1 MASAC
6 IKSLKKVFETERC
19 EKKPLKT
26 ACLAVE
32 SGGTFK
38 VTWVSMTLM
47 RHLIERVLELTEA
60 ETSSPAPT
68 APPPGEG
75 SEVELQALLESLQ
88 PRIRVYGVGGAGCN
102 AIGRLSEEGLFENS
116 YVTGY
121 AINTDAQALLMSP
134 IEEKVLI
141 GRTARGRG
149 AGGDPTKGE
158 AAALESELALRR
170 ITNDT
175 QLAIITAG
183 MGGGSGTG
191 AAGQIARLAKQQG
204 AMTIAVV
211 TYPFQS
217 EGALRKQ
224 NAEWGLER
232 LREHCDTILVIP
244 NERLLEIEGVKDLPI
259 SSAFRVGDELL
270 VRSITGVAELLT
282 IDGMVNLDFEDLRSV
297 INFGSGVAM
306 IGLGAASGPGR
317 AEAATME
324 ALHSPLLDIDT
335 SDARGALIN
344 VVGGANLTLGEAERC
359 AKIIKDQIS
368 PHAQIIWGA
377 AVKEELEEEIRVMLV
392 LTGVKSEQIHGAS
405 ENRQLRALRN
415 QQIEF
420 VN

>member
-1 MASAC
+1 
-6 IKSLKKVFETERC
+6 
-19 EKKPLKT
+19 
-26 ACLAVE
+26 
-32 SGGTFK
+32 
-38 VTWVSMTLM
+38 M
-47 RHLIERVLELTEA
+47 RHLIERVLELSDEEQA
-60 ETSSPAPT
+60 KISPNEL
-68 APPPGEG
+68 PPGQG
-75 SEVELQALLESLQ
+75 SEEELRALLESLQ
-88 PRIRVYGVGGAGCN
+88 PRIRVYGAGGAGCN
-102 AIGRLSEEGLFENS
+102 AINRLHEEGLFDNS

-158 AAALESELALRR
+158 AAALESEMVLRR

-191 AAGQIARLAKQQG
+191 AAGHIARLAKQQG

-211 TYPFQS
+211 TYPFKS
-217 EGALRKQ
+217 EGSLRKQ

-259 SSAFRVGDELL
+259 ASAFRVGDELL
-270 VRSITGVAELLT
+270 VRSITGVTELLT
-282 IDGMVNLDFEDLRSV
+282 TDGMVNLDFEDLKAV
-297 INFGSGVAM
+297 IKSGSGVAM
-306 IGLGAASGPGR
+306 IGLGASKSANR
-317 AEAATME
+317 AEEATLE
-324 ALHSPLLDIDT
+324 ALHSPLLELDT
-335 SDARGALIN
+335 TDARGALIN
-344 VVGGANLTLGEAERC
+344 VVGGSSLTLGEAEKC
-359 AKIIKDQIS
+359 AQIIQEQVS
-368 PHAQIIWGA
+368 PHAKIIWGA
-377 AVKEELEEEIRVMLV
+377 AVDESLGDEIRVMLV
-392 LTGVKSEQIHGAS
+392 LTGVKSEQIHGSS

-415 QQIEF
+415 KSIEF

>member
-1 MASAC
+1 
-6 IKSLKKVFETERC
+6 
-19 EKKPLKT
+19 
-26 ACLAVE
+26 
-32 SGGTFK
+32 
-38 VTWVSMTLM
+38 M
-47 RHLIERVLELTEA
+47 RHLIDRVLELSDE
-60 ETSSPAPT
+60 EQSKISPNEL
-68 APPPGEG
+68 PPGQG
-75 SEVELQALLESLQ
+75 SEEELRALLESLQ
-88 PRIRVYGVGGAGCN
+88 PRIRVYGAGGAGCN
-102 AIGRLSEEGLFENS
+102 AINRLHEEGLFENS

-158 AAALESELALRR
+158 AAALESEMVLRR

-191 AAGQIARLAKQQG
+191 AAGHIARLAKQQG

-211 TYPFQS
+211 TYPFKS
-217 EGALRKQ
+217 EGSLRKQ

-259 SSAFRVGDELL
+259 ASAFRVGDELL
-270 VRSITGVAELLT
+270 VRSITGVTELLT
-282 IDGMVNLDFEDLRSV
+282 TDGMVNLDFEDLKAV
-297 INFGSGVAM
+297 IKSGSGVAM
-306 IGLGAASGPGR
+306 IGLGASKSANR
-317 AEAATME
+317 AEEATLE
-324 ALHSPLLDIDT
+324 ALHSPLLELDT

-344 VVGGANLTLGEAERC
+344 VVGGASLTLGEAEKC
-359 AKIIKDQIS
+359 AQIIQEQVS
-368 PHAQIIWGA
+368 PHAKIIWGA
-377 AVKEELEEEIRVMLV
+377 AVDESLGDEIRVMLV
-392 LTGVKSEQIHGAS
+392 LTGVKSEQIHGSS

-415 QQIEF
+415 KSIEF

>member
-1 MASAC
+1 
-6 IKSLKKVFETERC
+6 
-19 EKKPLKT
+19 
-26 ACLAVE
+26 
-32 SGGTFK
+32 
-38 VTWVSMTLM
+38 M
-47 RHLIERVLELTEA
+47 RHLIERVLELSDEEQA
-60 ETSSPAPT
+60 KISPNEL
-68 APPPGEG
+68 PPGQG
-75 SEVELQALLESLQ
+75 SEEELRALLESLQ
-88 PRIRVYGVGGAGCN
+88 PRIRVYGAGGAGCN
-102 AIGRLSEEGLFENS
+102 AINRLHEEGLFDNS

-158 AAALESELALRR
+158 AAALESEMVLRR

-191 AAGQIARLAKQQG
+191 AAGHIARLAKQQG

-211 TYPFQS
+211 TYPFES
-217 EGALRKQ
+217 EGSLRKQ

-259 SSAFRVGDELL
+259 ASAFRVGDELL
-270 VRSITGVAELLT
+270 VRSITGVTELLT
-282 IDGMVNLDFEDLRSV
+282 TDGMVNLDFEDLKAV
-297 INFGSGVAM
+297 IKSGSGVAM
-306 IGLGAASGPGR
+306 IGLGASKSANR
-317 AEAATME
+317 AEEATLE
-324 ALHSPLLDIDT
+324 ALHSPLLELDT
-335 SDARGALIN
+335 TDARGALIN
-344 VVGGANLTLGEAERC
+344 VVGGSSLTLGEAEKC
-359 AKIIKDQIS
+359 AQIIQEQVS
-368 PHAQIIWGA
+368 PHAKIIWGA
-377 AVKEELEEEIRVMLV
+377 AVDESLGDEIRVMLV
-392 LTGVKSEQIHGAS
+392 LTGVKSEQIHGSS

-415 QQIEF
+415 KSIEF

>member
-1 MASAC
+1 
-6 IKSLKKVFETERC
+6 
-19 EKKPLKT
+19 
-26 ACLAVE
+26 
-32 SGGTFK
+32 
-38 VTWVSMTLM
+38 M
-47 RHLIERVLELTEA
+47 RHLIERVLELSDE
-60 ETSSPAPT
+60 EQSKISPNEL
-68 APPPGEG
+68 PPGQG
-75 SEVELQALLESLQ
+75 SEEELRALLESLQ
-88 PRIRVYGVGGAGCN
+88 PRIRVYGAGGAGCN
-102 AIGRLSEEGLFENS
+102 AINRLHEEGLFENS

-158 AAALESELALRR
+158 AAALESEMVLRR

-191 AAGQIARLAKQQG
+191 AAGHIARLAKQQG

-211 TYPFQS
+211 TYPFKS
-217 EGALRKQ
+217 EGSLRKQ

-259 SSAFRVGDELL
+259 ASAFRVGDELL
-270 VRSITGVAELLT
+270 VRSITGVTELLT
-282 IDGMVNLDFEDLRSV
+282 TDGMVNLDFEDLKAV
-297 INFGSGVAM
+297 IKSGSGVAM
-306 IGLGAASGPGR
+306 IGLGVSKSANR
-317 AEAATME
+317 AEEATLE
-324 ALHSPLLDIDT
+324 ALHSPLLELDT
-335 SDARGALIN
+335 TDARGALIN
-344 VVGGANLTLGEAERC
+344 VVGGTSLTLGEAEKC
-359 AKIIKDQIS
+359 AQIIQEQVS
-368 PHAQIIWGA
+368 PHAKIIWGA
-377 AVKEELEEEIRVMLV
+377 AVDESLGDEIRVMLV
-392 LTGVKSEQIHGAS
+392 LTGVKSEQIHGSS

-415 QQIEF
+415 KSIEF

>member
-1 MASAC
+1 
-6 IKSLKKVFETERC
+6 
-19 EKKPLKT
+19 
-26 ACLAVE
+26 
-32 SGGTFK
+32 
-38 VTWVSMTLM
+38 M
-47 RHLIERVLELTEA
+47 RHLIERVLELSEEEQTKV
-60 ETSSPAPT
+60 SPNEL
-68 APPPGEG
+68 PPGQG
-75 SEVELQALLESLQ
+75 SEEELRALLESLQ
-88 PRIRVYGVGGAGCN
+88 PRIRVYGAGGAGCN
-102 AIGRLSEEGLFENS
+102 AINRLFEEGLFENS

-158 AAALESELALRR
+158 AAALESEMVLRR

-191 AAGQIARLAKQQG
+191 AAGHIARLAKQQG

-211 TYPFQS
+211 TYPFKS
-217 EGALRKQ
+217 EGTLRKQ

-259 SSAFRVGDELL
+259 ASAFRVGDELL
-270 VRSITGVAELLT
+270 VRSITGVTELLT
-282 IDGMVNLDFEDLRSV
+282 TDGMVNLDFEDLKAV
-297 INFGSGVAM
+297 IKSGSGVAM
-306 IGLGAASGPGR
+306 IGLGASKSSNR
-317 AEAATME
+317 AEEATLE
-324 ALHSPLLDIDT
+324 ALHSPLLELDT
-335 SDARGALIN
+335 TDARGALIN
-344 VVGGANLTLGEAERC
+344 VVGGSSLTLGEAEKC
-359 AKIIKDQIS
+359 AQIIQEQVS
-368 PHAQIIWGA
+368 PHAKIIWGA
-377 AVKEELEEEIRVMLV
+377 AVDESLGDEIRVMLV
-392 LTGVKSEQIHGAS
+392 LTGVKSEQIHGSS

-415 QQIEF
+415 KSIEF

>member
-1 MASAC
+1 
-6 IKSLKKVFETERC
+6 
-19 EKKPLKT
+19 
-26 ACLAVE
+26 
-32 SGGTFK
+32 
-38 VTWVSMTLM
+38 M
-47 RHLIERVLELTEA
+47 RHLIERVLELSDEEQA
-60 ETSSPAPT
+60 KISPNEL
-68 APPPGEG
+68 PPGQG
-75 SEVELQALLESLQ
+75 SEEELRALLESLQ
-88 PRIRVYGVGGAGCN
+88 PRIRVYGAGGAGCN
-102 AIGRLSEEGLFENS
+102 AINRLHEEGLFDNS

-158 AAALESELALRR
+158 AAALESEMVLRR

-191 AAGQIARLAKQQG
+191 AAGHIARLAKQQG

-211 TYPFQS
+211 TYPFKS
-217 EGALRKQ
+217 EGSLRKQ

-259 SSAFRVGDELL
+259 ASAFRVGDELL
-270 VRSITGVAELLT
+270 VRSITGVTELLT
-282 IDGMVNLDFEDLRSV
+282 TDGMVNLDFEDLKAV
-297 INFGSGVAM
+297 IKSGSGVAM
-306 IGLGAASGPGR
+306 IGLGASKSANR
-317 AEAATME
+317 AEEATLE
-324 ALHSPLLDIDT
+324 ALHSPLLELDT
-335 SDARGALIN
+335 TDARGALIN
-344 VVGGANLTLGEAERC
+344 VVGGSSLTLGEAEKC
-359 AKIIKDQIS
+359 AQIIQEQVS
-368 PHAQIIWGA
+368 PHAKIIWGA
-377 AVKEELEEEIRVMLV
+377 AVDESLGDEIRVMLV
-392 LTGVKSEQIHGAS
+392 LTGVKSEQIHGTS

-415 QQIEF
+415 KSIEF

>member
-1 MASAC
+1 
-6 IKSLKKVFETERC
+6 
-19 EKKPLKT
+19 
-26 ACLAVE
+26 
-32 SGGTFK
+32 
-38 VTWVSMTLM
+38 M
-47 RHLIERVLELTEA
+47 RHLIERVLELSEEEQTKV
-60 ETSSPAPT
+60 SPNEL
-68 APPPGEG
+68 PPGQG
-75 SEVELQALLESLQ
+75 SEEELRALLESLQ
-88 PRIRVYGVGGAGCN
+88 PRIRVYGAGGAGCN
-102 AIGRLSEEGLFENS
+102 AINRLHEEGLFENS

-158 AAALESELALRR
+158 AAALESEMVLRR

-191 AAGQIARLAKQQG
+191 AAGHIARLAKQQG

-211 TYPFQS
+211 TYPFKS
-217 EGALRKQ
+217 EGSLRKQ

-259 SSAFRVGDELL
+259 ASAFRVGDELL
-270 VRSITGVAELLT
+270 VRSITGVTELLT
-282 IDGMVNLDFEDLRSV
+282 TDGMVNLDFEDLKAV
-297 INFGSGVAM
+297 IKSGSGVAM
-306 IGLGAASGPGR
+306 IGLGASKSSNR
-317 AEAATME
+317 AEEATLE
-324 ALHSPLLDIDT
+324 ALHSPLLELDT
-335 SDARGALIN
+335 TDARGALIN
-344 VVGGANLTLGEAERC
+344 VVGGSSLTLGEAEKC
-359 AKIIKDQIS
+359 AQIIQEQVS
-368 PHAQIIWGA
+368 PHAKIIWGA
-377 AVKEELEEEIRVMLV
+377 AVDESLGDEIRVMLV
-392 LTGVKSEQIHGAS
+392 LTGVKSEQIHGSS

-415 QQIEF
+415 KSIEF

>member
-1 MASAC
+1 
-6 IKSLKKVFETERC
+6 
-19 EKKPLKT
+19 
-26 ACLAVE
+26 
-32 SGGTFK
+32 
-38 VTWVSMTLM
+38 M
-47 RHLIERVLELTEA
+47 RHLIERVLELSDEEQRVAIHEQSPDQGTE
-60 ETSSPAPT
+60 E
-68 APPPGEG
+68 
-75 SEVELQALLESLQ
+75 ELRALLESLQ
-88 PRIRVYGVGGAGCN
+88 PRIRVYGAGGAGCN
-102 AIGRLSEEGLFENS
+102 AINRLFEEGLFESS

-121 AINTDAQALLMSP
+121 SINTDAQALLQSP
-134 IEEKVLI
+134 LEEKVLI

-158 AAALESELALRR
+158 AAALESEMVLRR

-191 AAGQIARLAKQQG
+191 AAGHIARLAKAQG

-211 TYPFQS
+211 TYPFKS
-217 EGALRKQ
+217 EGSLRKQ

-259 SSAFRVGDELL
+259 ASAFRVGDELL
-270 VRSITGVAELLT
+270 VRSITGVTELLT
-282 IDGMVNLDFEDLRSV
+282 TDGMVNLDFEDLRAV
-297 INFGSGVAM
+297 INSGSGVAM
-306 IGLGAASGPGR
+306 IGLGAATGPGR

-324 ALHSPLLDIDT
+324 ALHSPLLDIDM

-344 VVGGANLTLGEAERC
+344 VVGGSSLTLGEAEKC
-359 AKIIKDQIS
+359 AQLIQEQIS
-368 PHAQIIWGA
+368 PNAKIIWGA
-377 AVKEELEEEIRVMLV
+377 AVKEELNEELRVMLV
-392 LTGVKSEQIHGAS
+392 LTGVKSDQIHGAT

-415 QQIEF
+415 RQIEF

>member
-1 MASAC
+1 
-6 IKSLKKVFETERC
+6 
-19 EKKPLKT
+19 
-26 ACLAVE
+26 
-32 SGGTFK
+32 
-38 VTWVSMTLM
+38 M
-47 RHLIERVLELTEA
+47 RHLIERVLELSDEEQA
-60 ETSSPAPT
+60 KISPNEL
-68 APPPGEG
+68 PPGQG
-75 SEVELQALLESLQ
+75 SEEELRALLESLQ
-88 PRIRVYGVGGAGCN
+88 PRIRVYGAGGAGCN
-102 AIGRLSEEGLFENS
+102 AINRLHEEGLFDNS

-158 AAALESELALRR
+158 AAALESEMVLRR

-191 AAGQIARLAKQQG
+191 AAGHIARLAKQQG

-211 TYPFQS
+211 TYPFKS
-217 EGALRKQ
+217 EGSLRKQ

-259 SSAFRVGDELL
+259 ASAFRVGDELL
-270 VRSITGVAELLT
+270 VRSITGVTELLT
-282 IDGMVNLDFEDLRSV
+282 TDGMVNLDFEDLKAV
-297 INFGSGVAM
+297 IKSGSGVAM
-306 IGLGAASGPGR
+306 IGLGASKSANR
-317 AEAATME
+317 AEEATME
-324 ALHSPLLDIDT
+324 ALHSPLLELDT
-335 SDARGALIN
+335 TDARGALIN
-344 VVGGANLTLGEAERC
+344 VVGGSSLTLGEAEKC
-359 AKIIKDQIS
+359 AQIIQEQVS
-368 PHAQIIWGA
+368 PHAKIIWGA
-377 AVKEELEEEIRVMLV
+377 AVDQDLGDEIRVMLV
-392 LTGVKSEQIHGAS
+392 LTGVKSEQIHGSS

-415 QQIEF
+415 KSIEF

>member
-1 MASAC
+1 
-6 IKSLKKVFETERC
+6 
-19 EKKPLKT
+19 
-26 ACLAVE
+26 
-32 SGGTFK
+32 
-38 VTWVSMTLM
+38 
-47 RHLIERVLELTEA
+47 
-60 ETSSPAPT
+60 
-68 APPPGEG
+68 
-75 SEVELQALLESLQ
+75 
-88 PRIRVYGVGGAGCN
+88 
-102 AIGRLSEEGLFENS
+102 
-116 YVTGY
+116 
-121 AINTDAQALLMSP
+121 
-134 IEEKVLI
+134 
-141 GRTARGRG
+141 
-149 AGGDPTKGE
+149 
-158 AAALESELALRR
+158 
-170 ITNDT
+170 
-175 QLAIITAG
+175 
-183 MGGGSGTG
+183 
-191 AAGQIARLAKQQG
+191 LAKQQG

-259 SSAFRVGDELL
+259 TSAFRVGDELL

-306 IGLGAASGPGR
+306 IGLGSASGPGR

-324 ALHSPLLDIDT
+324 ALHSPLLDIDA

-344 VVGGANLTLGEAERC
+344 VVGGASLTLGEAEQC
-359 AKIIKDQIS
+359 AKIIKDKIS

-377 AVKEELEEEIRVMLV
+377 AVKEELEDELRVMLV